1 MSQDV
6 VNILDNLIRKK
17 SITPNDDGCQEYI
30 YKELKDFGRKIG
42 AKKKMLS
49 AFQHDTIGYNFKFT
63 EFQAAIGISQ
73 MKKLEK
79 RMKIVY
85 EVGELKQELEISVED
100 LNRENEIIQR
110 LTSHSSGE
118 LTEKQLI
125 RIFSSVF
132 KSSKQIQ
139 RDN

>member
-1 MSQDV
+1 MNDRLKRLRKEID
-6 VNILDNLIRKK
+6 NIDEKILDL
-17 SITPNDDGCQEYI
+17 
-30 YKELKDFGRKIG
+30 
-42 AKKKMLS
+42 
-49 AFQHDTIGYNFKFT
+49 
-63 EFQAAIGISQ
+63 
-73 MKKLEK
+73 LEK

-139 RDN
+139 RDTK

>member
-1 MSQDV
+1 MNNRLKRLRKEID
-6 VNILDNLIRKK
+6 NIDEKILDL
-17 SITPNDDGCQEYI
+17 
-30 YKELKDFGRKIG
+30 
-42 AKKKMLS
+42 
-49 AFQHDTIGYNFKFT
+49 
-63 EFQAAIGISQ
+63 
-73 MKKLEK
+73 LEK

-139 RDN
+139 RDTK

>member
-1 MSQDV
+1 MNDRLKRLRKEID
-6 VNILDNLIRKK
+6 NIDEKIL
-17 SITPNDDGCQEYI
+17 
-30 YKELKDFGRKIG
+30 EL
-42 AKKKMLS
+42 
-49 AFQHDTIGYNFKFT
+49 
-63 EFQAAIGISQ
+63 
-73 MKKLEK
+73 LEK

-85 EVGELKQELEISVED
+85 EVGELKHELEISVED